1 MKGNTLIA
9 MIALLHAIGLN
20 AQSFEWAKSIGGS
33 LADYGLSIALD
44 ASGNVY
50 TTGYFQGTAD
60 FDPGAGTANRT
71 SAGGRDIWV
80 QKLDASGNFIWA
92 RSFGGSSDDI
102 GRSIT
107 VDASGNVYTT
117 GYFQGT
123 ADFDPGTGTANITSA
138 GNEDIF
144 IQKLDASG
152 NFLWAKSFGGS
163 LADYGLSI
171 AVDAAGNVYTTGY
184 FQGTA
189 DFDPGAGTAN
199 HSSIGNED
207 IFVQKLDT
215 SGDFVWARS
224 FGDSNS
230 DRGNSI
236 CVDASGNV
244 YTTGGFDGT
253 VDFDPGAGTTN
264 LTSEGSLDV
273 YVQKLNATGNF
284 VWAKSFGGSL
294 NDQGFSITV
303 DDSGNVH
310 TTGSFEGTVDF
321 DPGAGS
327 ATRTSSGSLDVFVQ
341 KLNASG
347 TYDWAISFGAS
358 SSDQGYSVTVDAS
371 GNVYTTGSFLGTA
384 DFDPGSG
391 TANLTSAGPCD
402 VFIQKINASGNFVWA
417 KSFGGNSIDAGNA
430 ITVDASGNVYT
441 TGHFAGTVDFDPG
454 VGTANLTS
462 AGNYDVFVQKL
473 SQGVSGILDI
483 GAGIQIRA
491 FPNPSKGLVQLFFE
505 KAFNNVEITLTDFQG
520 KVVFTKQLDV
530 TTNEKMEIEGSAGIY
545 FLNVKTP
552 QGQNVLKLIKE

>member
-1 MKGNTLIA
+1 MNRTLFA
-9 MIALLHAIGLN
+9 FCTLLVSIGVN
-20 AQSFEWAKSIGGS
+20 AQTFEWAKSFGSS

-71 SAGGRDIWV
+71 SSGGRDIWV

-92 RSFGGSSDDI
+92 RSFGGSLDDI

-123 ADFDPGTGTANITSA
+123 ADFDPGAGTANITSA

-199 HSSIGNED
+199 HSSAGNED

-215 SGDFVWARS
+215 SGNFVWARS

-236 CVDASGNV
+236 CVDASSNV
-244 YTTGGFDGT
+244 YTTGGFHGT

-273 YVQKLNATGNF
+273 YVQKLNSTGNF
-284 VWAKSFGGSL
+284 VWTKSFGGSL

-327 ATRTSSGSLDVFVQ
+327 ATRTSTGSLDAFVQ

-391 TANLTSAGPCD
+391 TANLTSAGPWD

>member
-1 MKGNTLIA
+1 MNRTLFA
-9 MIALLHAIGLN
+9 FCTLLVSIGVN
-20 AQSFEWAKSIGGS
+20 AQTFEWAKSFGSS

-71 SAGGRDIWV
+71 SSGGRDIWV

-92 RSFGGSSDDI
+92 RSFGGSLDDI

-123 ADFDPGTGTANITSA
+123 ADFDPGAGTANITSA

-199 HSSIGNED
+199 HSSAGNED

-215 SGDFVWARS
+215 SGNFVWARS

-236 CVDASGNV
+236 CVDASSNV

-273 YVQKLNATGNF
+273 YVQKLNSTGNF
-284 VWAKSFGGSL
+284 VWTKSFGGSL

-391 TANLTSAGPCD
+391 TANLTSAGPWD

>member
-1 MKGNTLIA
+1 MKGNTLTA

-20 AQSFEWAKSIGGS
+20 AQSFEWTKSFGGS

-50 TTGYFQGTAD
+50 TTGYFQGTVD

-71 SAGGRDIWV
+71 SSGGRDIWV

-92 RSFGGSSDDI
+92 RSFGGSSDDT

-123 ADFDPGTGTANITSA
+123 ADFDPGAGTATITSA

-163 LADYGLSI
+163 LADHGLSI

-199 HSSIGNED
+199 HSSAGDED

-215 SGDFVWARS
+215 SGNFVWARS

-284 VWAKSFGGSL
+284 VWARSFGGSL

-327 ATRTSSGSLDVFVQ
+327 TTRTSTGSLDVFVQ
-341 KLNASG
+341 KLSASG

-391 TANLTSAGPCD
+391 TANLTSAGPWD
-402 VFIQKINASGNFVWA
+402 IFIQKLNASGNFVWA
-417 KSFGGNSIDAGNA
+417 NSFGDSSIDGGYS
-430 ITVDASGNVYT
+430 ITTDASGNIFT
-441 TGHFAGTVDFDPG
+441 TGHFAGTVDFNPG
-454 VGTANLTS
+454 VGTANLT
-462 AGNYDVFVQKL
+462 
-473 SQGVSGILDI
+473 
-483 GAGIQIRA
+483 
-491 FPNPSKGLVQLFFE
+491 
-505 KAFNNVEITLTDFQG
+505 
-520 KVVFTKQLDV
+520 
-530 TTNEKMEIEGSAGIY
+530 
-545 FLNVKTP
+545 
-552 QGQNVLKLIKE
+552 

>member
-1 MKGNTLIA
+1 MNRTLFA
-9 MIALLHAIGLN
+9 FCTLLVSIGVN
-20 AQSFEWAKSIGGS
+20 AQTFEWAKSFGSS

-71 SAGGRDIWV
+71 SAGGGDIWV

-92 RSFGGSSDDI
+92 RSFGGSLDDI

-123 ADFDPGTGTANITSA
+123 ADFDPGAGTANITSA

-189 DFDPGAGTAN
+189 DFDPGAGT
-199 HSSIGNED
+199 
-207 IFVQKLDT
+207 
-215 SGDFVWARS
+215 
-224 FGDSNS
+224 
-230 DRGNSI
+230 
-236 CVDASGNV
+236 
-244 YTTGGFDGT
+244 
-253 VDFDPGAGTTN
+253 TN

-273 YVQKLNATGNF
+273 YVQKLNSTGNF
-284 VWAKSFGGSL
+284 VWTKSFGGSL

-391 TANLTSAGPCD
+391 TANLTSAGPWD

>member
-1 MKGNTLIA
+1 MNRTLFA
-9 MIALLHAIGLN
+9 FCTLLVSIGVN
-20 AQSFEWAKSIGGS
+20 AQTFEWAKSFGSS

-71 SAGGRDIWV
+71 SSGGRDIWV

-123 ADFDPGTGTANITSA
+123 ADFDPGAGTANITSA

-199 HSSIGNED
+199 HSSAGNED

-215 SGDFVWARS
+215 SGNFVWARS

-236 CVDASGNV
+236 CVDASSNV

-273 YVQKLNATGNF
+273 YVQKLNSTGNF
-284 VWAKSFGGSL
+284 VWTKSFGGSL

-391 TANLTSAGPCD
+391 TANLTSAGPWD

>member
-1 MKGNTLIA
+1 MNRTLFA
-9 MIALLHAIGLN
+9 FCTLLVSIGVN
-20 AQSFEWAKSIGGS
+20 AQTFEWAKSFGSS

-71 SAGGRDIWV
+71 SSGGRDIWV

-92 RSFGGSSDDI
+92 RSFGGSLDDI

-123 ADFDPGTGTANITSA
+123 ADFDPGAGTANITSA

-199 HSSIGNED
+199 HSSAGNED

-215 SGDFVWARS
+215 SGNFVWARS

-236 CVDASGNV
+236 CVDASSNV

-273 YVQKLNATGNF
+273 YVQKLNSTGNF
-284 VWAKSFGGSL
+284 VWTKSFGGSL
-294 NDQGFSITV
+294 NDQGISITV

-391 TANLTSAGPCD
+391 TANLTSAGPWD

>member
-199 HSSIGNED
+199 HSSAGNED

-236 CVDASGNV
+236 CVDASSNV

-273 YVQKLNATGNF
+273 YVQKLNSTGNF
-284 VWAKSFGGSL
+284 VWTKSFGGSL

-327 ATRTSSGSLDVFVQ
+327 ATRTSTGSLDAFVQ

-358 SSDQGYSVTVDAS
+358 SSDQGYSITVDAS
-371 GNVYTTGSFLGTA
+371 GNVFTTGSFLGTV

-391 TANLTSAGPCD
+391 TANLTSAGPWD
-402 VFIQKINASGNFVWA
+402 IFIQKLNASGNFVWA
-417 KSFGGNSIDAGNA
+417 KSFGDSSIDGGYS
-430 ITVDASGNVYT
+430 ITTDASGNIFT
-441 TGHFAGTVDFDPG
+441 TGHFAGTVDFNPG

-462 AGNYDVFVQKL
+462 AGNYDIFIQKL
-473 SQGVSGILDI
+473 SQGVNGIVDI
-483 GAGIQIRA
+483 VKGININT
-491 FPNPSKGLVQLFFE
+491 FPNPSSGLVQLSFE
-505 KAFNNVEITLTDFQG
+505 EALNNVEIVLTNMQG
-520 KVVFTKQLDV
+520 KVVYTMNLNAA
-530 TTNEKMEIEGSAGIY
+530 TNELINIDGSAGIY
-545 FLNVKTP
+545 FLCVKAP
-552 QGQNVLKLIKE
+552 QGQTVVKLVKE

>member
-1 MKGNTLIA
+1 MNRTLFA
-9 MIALLHAIGLN
+9 FCTLLVSIGVN
-20 AQSFEWAKSIGGS
+20 AQTFEWAKSFGSS

-71 SAGGRDIWV
+71 SSGGRDIWV

-92 RSFGGSSDDI
+92 RSFGGSLDDI

-123 ADFDPGTGTANITSA
+123 ADFDPGAGTANITSA

-199 HSSIGNED
+199 HSSAGNED

-215 SGDFVWARS
+215 SGNFVWARS

-236 CVDASGNV
+236 CVDASSNV

-273 YVQKLNATGNF
+273 YVQKLNSTGNF
-284 VWAKSFGGSL
+284 VWTKSFGGSL

-391 TANLTSAGPCD
+391 TANLTSAGPWD

-473 SQGVSGILDI
+473 SQGVSGIIDI
-483 GAGIQIRA
+483 GAGIQVKA
-491 FPNPSKGLVQLFFE
+491 FPNPSKGLVQLSFE